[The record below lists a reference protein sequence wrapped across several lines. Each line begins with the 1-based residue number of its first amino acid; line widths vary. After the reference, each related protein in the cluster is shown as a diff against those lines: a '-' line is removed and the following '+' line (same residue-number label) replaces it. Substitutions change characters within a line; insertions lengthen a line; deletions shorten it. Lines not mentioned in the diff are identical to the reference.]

1 MHCGFVGLM
10 NLRMVSKFRRTSIG
24 NKRNGITY
32 QTKMKEITIKI
43 YGWSD
48 LKKWFWDQFCFPR
61 RKLVAMWLD
70 DHNYEIRRLVEKIL
84 IKYNNVDLEKDT
96 YALLSKALEDWD
108 EESKKIS
115 DKTKELIMKKS

>member
-1 MHCGFVGLM
+1 MHCGFVDLM
-10 NLRMVSKFRRTSIG
+10 NLRMISKFRRTSIG

-115 DKTKELIMKKS
+115 DKTKELIMKR

>member
-1 MHCGFVGLM
+1 MHCGFVDLM
-10 NLRMVSKFRRTSIG
+10 NLRMISKFRRTSIG

-84 IKYNNVDLEKDT
+84 LKYNNVDLEKDT
-96 YALLSKALEDWD
+96 YALLTKALEDWD
-108 EESKKIS
+108 DESKKIS
-115 DKTKELIMKKS
+115 DKTKELIMKK

>member
-1 MHCGFVGLM
+1 MCFPKRVL
-10 NLRMVSKFRRTSIG
+10 RTSIG

-115 DKTKELIMKKS
+115 DKTKELIMKK